1 MTNGALRHW
10 DRLVIVV
17 CAFVSVAS
25 VVGVAMLWRVAPDT
39 LLSTHFE
46 LFRWISRAGA
56 VVPPCAALAAVVL
69 TGRAFVGVAIAA
81 GSAVLATVF
90 GAAALSG
97 GGATLGALDYVTW
110 TGWSLVVAAAL
121 LAADLMAL
129 RLGRFTPGSGA
140 VAGLLVAVATIV
152 IQLVPLIVGSG
163 LAVLTYFAADFWVG
177 EYALP
182 LVALVLT
189 GLVAGVVAE
198 RVAGPQVVSGPRVPV
213 D

>member
-1 MTNGALRHW
+1 MTHGALRHW
-10 DRLVIVV
+10 DRLVIVM

-25 VVGVAMLWRVAPDT
+25 VVGVALLWRVAPDT

-69 TGRAFVGVAIAA
+69 TGCAFVGTAIAA

-97 GGATLGALDYVTW
+97 GGVTLGALDYVTW

-140 VAGLLVAVATIV
+140 VAGLLVAGATIV

-163 LAVLTYFAADFWVG
+163 LAVLTSFPADFWVG
-177 EYALP
+177 QYAVP

-189 GLVAGVVAE
+189 GLVAGVVTE